1 MNKRWVRV
9 VLALLIGGVLQ
20 ETSRLSTGKE
30 SGALLLFG
38 AIVSYVLMSVFVYYR
53 NILLLQREVD
63 KDLKQND
70 ELIDDFK

>member
-30 SGALLLFG
+30 SGGLLLFG

-53 NILLLQREVD
+53 NILMLQREVD

>member
-9 VLALLIGGVLQ
+9 ILALLIGGMLQ
-20 ETSRLSTGKE
+20 ETTRISTGKE
-30 SGALLLFG
+30 SGGLLLFG
-38 AIVSYVLMSVFVYYR
+38 AIVSYVLMSGFVYYR

-63 KDLKQND
+63 KDLGRND